1 MSAADDPARRWLAK
15 AENDLLNIR
24 NNLHAA
30 LIPWDTVCFH
40 AQQAAEKYLKA
51 FLVAQEILPPRSHDL
66 IALLALCTD
75 FTPELAALETH
86 CRRLTYF
93 GTASRYPD
101 DIYEPDEED
110 GRQAFAAS
118 LHIQQLILAHLPH
131 SPNRPREI

>member
-1 MSAADDPARRWLAK
+1 MNGADAAARRWLAK

-51 FLVAQEILPPRSHDL
+51 FLVAQGALPPRSHDL
-66 IALLALCTD
+66 IALLALCVE
-75 FTPELAALETH
+75 FTPDLTALETS
-86 CRRLTYF
+86 CRSLAYF

-118 LHIQQLILAHLPH
+118 LRVQQLILTHLPR
-131 SPNRPREI
+131 SPDPA